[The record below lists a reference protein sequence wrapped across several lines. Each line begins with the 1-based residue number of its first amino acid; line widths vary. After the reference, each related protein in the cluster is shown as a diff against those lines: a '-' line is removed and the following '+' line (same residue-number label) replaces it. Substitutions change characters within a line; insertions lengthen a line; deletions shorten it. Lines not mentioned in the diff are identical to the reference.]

1 MTKKTLDEMHE
12 DLEKKIAALRKRGKS
27 DDAIQKEMLDYPL
40 DLRKQGAISIP
51 ELDELFRRVQATS
64 EALKKKLEELRSL
77 TG

>member
-1 MTKKTLDEMHE
+1 MTKKTLDELRE

-27 DDAIQKEMLDYPL
+27 DNEIQKEMLDYLL

-51 ELDELFRRVQATS
+51 ELDELFSRVQATS